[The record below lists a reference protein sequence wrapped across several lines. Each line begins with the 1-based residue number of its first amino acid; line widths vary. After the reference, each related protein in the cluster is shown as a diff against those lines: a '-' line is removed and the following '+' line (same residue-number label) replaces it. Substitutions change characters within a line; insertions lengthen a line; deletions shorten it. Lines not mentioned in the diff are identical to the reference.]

1 MECYKRQLRINEL
14 EDELSQA
21 KAKLRY
27 QERTA
32 KEGPFKSSTPSSKI
46 PIKLNTL
53 SERQAKKGGGKLGHK
68 GYGRSAMSPDQAD
81 RDEIVGDKR
90 MADYAEKYAR
100 RRYRTDV
107 FAFDLSDTG
116 SELIGQIIV
125 NSQLAREQAR
135 KLKTNPAAELA
146 LYITHGLLHLT
157 HYDNHTKKNAQKM
170 HH

>member
-1 MECYKRQLRINEL
+1 MKPYRISIKKFVRLLPLGEKKILRLAALILKGE
-14 EDELSQA
+14 
-21 KAKLRY
+21 
-27 QERTA
+27 
-32 KEGPFKSSTPSSKI
+32 KI
-46 PIKLNTL
+46 PHAEI
-53 SERQAKKGGGKLGHK
+53 SIA
-68 GYGRSAMSPDQAD
+68 
-81 RDEIVGDKR
+81 IVGDKR

-116 SELIGQIIV
+116 SELIGQIIA

-157 HYDNHTKKNAQKM
+157 HYDDHTKKNAQKM
-170 HH
+170 HHRTEKYLRQTGFKKIPPLPA